1 MIEVTN
7 VMPVN
12 KGSLLA
18 TCDVYI
24 QPWDLEINEVKIFT
38 KGTSRWLG
46 MPSKKKEVDGTEKYY
61 DLINFRKESSR
72 TRFRSQIMS
81 AIDKYLESHPSL
93 EPEPF
98 IKPADDLPF

>member
-7 VMPVN
+7 VLPVN

-24 QPWDLEINEVKIFT
+24 QPWDLDIFDVKIFT

-46 MPSKKKEVDGTEKYY
+46 MPSKKTVVDGMDKYSE
-61 DLINFRKESSR
+61 LINFRKDSSR
-72 TRFRSQIMS
+72 SRFRSQIMS

-98 IKPADDLPF
+98 IKATDELPF